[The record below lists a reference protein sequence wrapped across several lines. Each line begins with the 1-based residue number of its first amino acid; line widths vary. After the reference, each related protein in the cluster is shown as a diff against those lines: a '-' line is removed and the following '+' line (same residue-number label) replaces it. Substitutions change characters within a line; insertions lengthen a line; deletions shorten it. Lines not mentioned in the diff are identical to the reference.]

1 MSVNARRSLSL
12 SPSHLPGGIH
22 YAWFIVAIL
31 ALVQVIGSSIGMS
44 GGIIVPILNDSEGS
58 FGWSMA
64 IIGAAFMVYYLTG
77 AISSPISGWLGDRYG
92 PRRMLLA
99 GGILYATSMIL
110 MGLVSQSWHFFLTFS
125 FMMALTQA
133 ISMVSLMAAV
143 IRWFRRSL
151 GLGTGILWAASGI
164 GSAALAP
171 LMSYLMGQIG
181 WQATFWSIGIV
192 GGGILIL
199 LTVVFR
205 DSPADL
211 GIKPYGAT
219 DDEPPS
225 EVKDKAVE
233 HLRLKVFN
241 QHMRRTRAF
250 WNLPVIHS
258 LGCAGHGIVLI
269 YAVPLA
275 VDRDIS
281 LVSASIMLSL
291 ISLVSV
297 PSRLITPVLAEAYSP
312 KMIMSL
318 CLFVQGATVLLL
330 FWAQDVWMFYLFA
343 TLFGMGFGGEWTGYL
358 VINRKYFGEGPLAGC
373 YGWQMSGAMMGHAIA
388 MGLAGLIL
396 YVTGSYNPVLAM
408 SMVFSLGGVVV
419 ILTLEPT
426 SRVLIPRWEESL
438 PPEARS
444 ISASRQEGTTGAG
457 LPEPAP
463 GDD

>member
-1 MSVNARRSLSL
+1 MSVVAGKRLGVSSSRR
-12 SPSHLPGGIH
+12 PGGIH

-31 ALVQVIGSSIGMS
+31 AAVQVIGSSIGMS
-44 GGIIVPILNDSEGS
+44 AGIIVPILNDSEGS
-58 FGWSMA
+58 FGWSMW

-77 AISSPISGWLGDRYG
+77 AIFSPISGWLGDRYG

-99 GGILYATSMIL
+99 GGILYATSMVL
-110 MGLVSQSWHFFLTFS
+110 MGLVSQSWHFFFTFS

-143 IRWFRRSL
+143 VRWFRRSL
-151 GLGTGILWAASGI
+151 GLGSGILWAAGGI

-171 LMSYLMGQIG
+171 LMSLLLGQIG
-181 WQATFWSIGIV
+181 WQATFWSIGLI

-219 DDEPPS
+219 DNDPPS
-225 EVKDKAVE
+225 AVRDKAVE
-233 HLRLKVFN
+233 QLRLKVFN
-241 QHMRRTRAF
+241 QHIRRTRAF

-269 YAVPLA
+269 WAIPLA
-275 VDRDIS
+275 VERDIS

-297 PSRLITPVLAEAYSP
+297 PSRLITPILAELYGP
-312 KMIMSL
+312 KIIMSL

-343 TLFGMGFGGEWTGYL
+343 ALFGVGFGGEWTGYL
-358 VINRKYFGEGPLAGC
+358 VINRKYFGEGPMAAC

-388 MGLAGLIL
+388 MGLAALIL
-396 YVTGSYNPVLAM
+396 YATDGDYNWILAL

-419 ILTLEPT
+419 ILTLEST
-426 SRVLIPRWEESL
+426 ARVLIPRWEESL
-438 PPEARS
+438 PPAARS
-444 ISASRQEGTTGAG
+444 A
-457 LPEPAP
+457 PAP
-463 GDD
+463 SVSAAD

>member
-1 MSVNARRSLSL
+1 MSVIARRSLSL
-12 SPSHLPGGIH
+12 DPARLPGGIH
-22 YAWFIVAIL
+22 YAWYIVAIL
-31 ALVQVIGSSIGMS
+31 ALVQIIGSSIGMS
-44 GGIIVPILNDSEGS
+44 AGIIVPILNDSEGS

-77 AISSPISGWLGDRYG
+77 AIFAPISGWLGDRYG

-99 GGILYATSMIL
+99 GGILYGTSMVL
-110 MGLVSQSWHFFLTFS
+110 MGLVSQSWHFFFTFS

-143 IRWFRRSL
+143 TRWFQRSL

-171 LMSYLMGQIG
+171 LMSLLLGQIG
-181 WQATFWSIGIV
+181 WQATFWSIGII

-199 LTVVFR
+199 LTLVFR
-205 DSPADL
+205 DRPADL

-219 DDEPPS
+219 DDDPLP
-225 EVKDKAVE
+225 AVRDQAAE
-233 HLRLKVFN
+233 KLRLKVFN
-241 QHMRRTRAF
+241 QHIRRTRAF

-269 YAVPLA
+269 YAVPIA

-297 PSRLITPVLAEAYSP
+297 PSRLITPVMAELYGP
-312 KMIMSL
+312 KLIMSL
-318 CLFVQGATVLLL
+318 CLFVQGSTVLLL

-343 TLFGMGFGGEWTGYL
+343 ALFGIGFGGEWTGYL
-358 VINRKYFGEGPLAGC
+358 VINRKYFGEGPLAAC
-373 YGWQMSGAMMGHAIA
+373 YGWQMSGALMGHAIA
-388 MGLAGLIL
+388 MGLAGLFL
-396 YVTGSYNPVLAM
+396 YVTGSYNPVLAL
-408 SMVFSLGGVVV
+408 SMIFSLGGVVV

-426 SRVLIPRWEESL
+426 SRVLIPRWEDSL
-438 PPEARS
+438 PPAARS
-444 ISASRQEGTTGAG
+444 APAASVSAA
-457 LPEPAP
+457 
-463 GDD
+463 D

>member
-1 MSVNARRSLSL
+1 MSVVAEKRLGF
-12 SPSHLPGGIH
+12 SPSRLPGGIH

-31 ALVQVIGSSIGMS
+31 AAVQVIGSSIGMS
-44 GGIIVPILNDSEGS
+44 AGIIVPILNDSEGS
-58 FGWSMA
+58 FGWSMG
-64 IIGAAFMVYYLTG
+64 IIGAAFMVFYLTG
-77 AISSPISGWLGDRYG
+77 AIFAPISGWLGDRYG

-110 MGLVSQSWHFFLTFS
+110 MGLVNQSWHFYFTFS

-143 IRWFRRSL
+143 VRWFRRSL
-151 GLGTGILWAASGI
+151 GLGTGILWAAGGI

-171 LMSYLMGQIG
+171 LMSILLGQIG
-181 WQATFWSIGIV
+181 WQATFWSIGII

-205 DSPADL
+205 DSPADI
-211 GIKPYGAT
+211 GIKPYGAA
-219 DDEPPS
+219 DNDPPP
-225 EVKDKAVE
+225 EVMEKGVE
-233 HLRLKVFN
+233 RLRLKVFN

-281 LVSASIMLSL
+281 LLSASIMLSI
-291 ISLVSV
+291 ISLMSV
-297 PSRLITPVLAEAYSP
+297 PSRLITPILAELYGP
-312 KMIMSL
+312 KIIMSL
-318 CLFVQGATVLLL
+318 CLFIQGATVLVL

-343 TLFGMGFGGEWTGYL
+343 ALFGTGFGGEWTGYL
-358 VINRKYFGEGPLAGC
+358 VINRKYFGEGPMAAC
-373 YGWQMSGAMMGHAIA
+373 YGWQMSGALMGHAIA

-396 YVTGSYNPVLAM
+396 FVTGSYNPVLAL

-438 PPEARS
+438 PPAARS
-444 ISASRQEGTTGAG
+444 APAPSASA
-457 LPEPAP
+457 A
-463 GDD
+463 D